1 MGIKNVRSDRLSFK
15 DFSFIGPKRSPSLV
29 GWVLLLIGTIAIAFT
44 VDRWSASKDALD
56 LANIRLQTRLAMIPA
71 ERAVKPVV
79 EITPE
84 MEMKAQQEQQITKAL
99 NLNWEQLFA
108 ALEVS
113 QTNDISLLS
122 LQPDPRRGLVML
134 NGEARNMAAVI
145 TYQRKLTANLH
156 DVVLT
161 THEVQQQNPQQP
173 VRFSISARWH
183 EGISS

>member
-15 DFSFIGPKRSPSLV
+15 DFSFIGPKRSPSWV
-29 GWVLLLIGTIAIAFT
+29 GWILMLAGTVAIGFA
-44 VDRWSASKDALD
+44 VDRWSTSKDALE
-56 LANIRLQTRLAMIPA
+56 LANIRLQTRLSMIPA

-84 MEMKAQQEQQITKAL
+84 MEMKTHQEEQITKAL
-99 NLNWEQLFA
+99 ALDWEQLFA
-108 ALEVS
+108 ALEAS

-145 TYQRKLTANLH
+145 AYQRKLTTNLH

-161 THEVQQQNPQQP
+161 THEVQQQSPQQP
-173 VRFSISARWH
+173 VRFTISARWN
-183 EGISS
+183 EGAPS